1 MAYDYAPITWTDEQW
16 ARVTD
21 TIQQEANRAR
31 VAATFLP
38 LYGPLPPDTDYV
50 ARDEVEIAEPR
61 QGGPERLMINDTR
74 TIRVPTLQVKVYV
87 RGAQMA
93 DPELTS
99 ALQLFRRAANVLA
112 RLEDALIFDGQ
123 PAPYECPGAA
133 APLAPIAEILGGDES
148 DGLLN
153 RKTASVAV
161 AVDGNALVEGVSK
174 AIGALEADGHF
185 GPFAVALGQEYFNAV
200 EKPNDESLVLPQDR
214 IIPFLGGGSLVR
226 SSLLGGNRGV
236 VVALGGSPVELV
248 VATDM
253 SVNFLQVTPEPM
265 FVFRVFEKVVLRIK
279 EPKAIVRLEPRAR
292 GAAAKPA
299 TPS

>member
-1 MAYDYAPITWTDEQW
+1 MAYDYSPIAWTDEQW

-50 ARDEVEIAEPR
+50 SRDELEMKEPR
-61 QGGPERLMINDTR
+61 PGEPPRLTIDDTA

-93 DPELTS
+93 DQELTS
-99 ALQLFRRAANVLA
+99 ALQLFRRAANILA
-112 RLEDALIFDGQ
+112 RLEDALVFQGQ
-123 PAPYECPGAA
+123 PAPYEAPAA
-133 APLAPIAEILGGDES
+133 AAALSPVAEILGGDTS
-148 DGLLN
+148 AGLLDGAPVSV
-153 RKTASVAV
+153 TAK
-161 AVDGNALVEGVSK
+161 VDGDALVDGVSR
-174 AIGALEADGHF
+174 AIGELEAAGHF
-185 GPFAVALGQEYFNAV
+185 GPFAVALGKEYFNAV
-200 EKPNDESLVLPQDR
+200 ERPNPGSLVLPRDR

-226 SSLLGGNRGV
+226 SSLLGDDRGV

-253 SVNFLQVTPEPM
+253 SLNFLQVTPDPM
-265 FVFRVFEKVVLRIK
+265 FVFRVFEKVVLRVK
-279 EPKAIVRLEPRAR
+279 EPEAIVRLQPRA
-292 GAAAKPA
+292 
-299 TPS
+299 

>member
-1 MAYDYAPITWTDEQW
+1 MAYDYSPITWTDEQW

-50 ARDEVEIAEPR
+50 AKDEITVAP
-61 QGGPERLMINDTR
+61 GPPARLSIDDTQ
-74 TIRVPTLQVKVYV
+74 TVPVPTLQVKVYV

-112 RLEDALIFDGQ
+112 RLEDALIFRGQ
-123 PAPYECPGAA
+123 PGPGDGPPGAP
-133 APLAPIAEILGGDES
+133 APAVWEVLGGAAS
-148 DGLLN
+148 AGLVDAAV
-153 RKTASVAV
+153 TSVSAKP
-161 AVDGNALVEGVSK
+161 DGNTLVEKVS
-174 AIGALEADGHF
+174 ASIGQLEAAGHF
-185 GPFAVALGQEYFNAV
+185 GPFAVALGQRYFDAV
-200 EKPNDESLVLPQDR
+200 QKPNRDSLVLPQDR
-214 IIPFLGGGSLVR
+214 IIPFLAGGSLVR
-226 SSLLGGNRGV
+226 SSLLGDDSGV

-253 SVNFLQVTPEPM
+253 SLNFLQVTTDPM

-279 EPKAIVRLEPRAR
+279 EPDAIVRLGP
-292 GAAAKPA
+292 
-299 TPS
+299 